1 MASPAAATRSRSPLR
16 WRTWDSSAVMGCDV
30 TTRPEGPARPPA
42 PVGPPCYHP
51 PVARSP
57 VKPKTV
63 YACTECGHSSPKWL
77 GQCPSCRQW
86 NTLHEEVSLPEPKGS
101 VPRGWGVATSSKPM
115 PLREVEARA
124 EDRILTGIGELDRV
138 LGGGVVPGALALLGG
153 DPGIGKSTLLLAA
166 LDRLARATP
175 ERPILY
181 VSGEESARQMKLRAD
196 RLGVTAKNLQVLAE
210 TDATRILHHAE
221 QLKPAALAI
230 DSIQTQYLPELQSAP
245 GTVSQIREVAAR
257 LMAFAKTTETPT
269 FLVGHVTKD
278 GAIAGPR
285 VLEHMVD
292 TVLYFEG
299 GGAHPYRVLRA
310 HKNRFGSASE
320 IGVFEM
326 KAGGLAE
333 VKNPSALFLAERP
346 VDAPGSAVTAV
357 LNGTRTVLV
366 EIQALVAPT
375 GFGTPRR
382 TALGFDQARVALLA
396 AVLEKKVGIELLPC
410 DLFVNVAG
418 GLEVQDPAA
427 DLATVAALA
436 SSFRDRAIPQ
446 RTLLLGEVG
455 LAGEVRGVSQ
465 LEVRLAEAA
474 RLGFERAYVPAANA
488 RHAEAPRG
496 LEMVGVETVA
506 DALDKL
512 A

>member
-1 MASPAAATRSRSPLR
+1 MTRPAARA
-16 WRTWDSSAVMGCDV
+16 
-30 TTRPEGPARPPA
+30 
-42 PVGPPCYHP
+42 
-51 PVARSP
+51 
-57 VKPKTV
+57 KTL
-63 YACTECGHSSPKWL
+63 YACAECGQTSPKWL
-77 GQCPSCRQW
+77 GQCPACRRW
-86 NTLHEEVSLPEPKGS
+86 NTMNEEAAPVEPKGG
-101 VPRGWGVATSSKPM
+101 PRGWGTPGASKPI
-115 PLREVEARA
+115 PLRDVESSDDART
-124 EDRILTGIGELDRV
+124 RTGIGELDRV
-138 LGGGVVPGALALLGG
+138 LGGGIVPGALVLLGG

-175 ERPILY
+175 DRPILY
-181 VSGEESARQMKLRAD
+181 VSGEESARQVKLRAD
-196 RLGVTAKNLQVLAE
+196 RLRCGAENLRVLAE
-210 TDATRILHHAE
+210 TDATRVLQAAE
-221 QLKPAALAI
+221 ALSPAAVAV

-245 GTVSQIREVAAR
+245 GTVTQIREVAAR
-257 LMAFAKTTETPT
+257 LMAYAKTTETPV

-333 VKNPSALFLAERP
+333 VPNPSALFLAERP
-346 VDAPGSAVTAV
+346 EEAPGSAVAAV
-357 LNGTRTVLV
+357 LSGTRTVLV

-375 GFGTPRR
+375 SYGTPRR
-382 TALGFDQARVALLA
+382 TALGVDSNRVALLA
-396 AVLEKKVGIELLPC
+396 AVLEKKLGMEILPC

-418 GLEVQDPAA
+418 GLTLDDPAA

-436 SSFRDRAIPQ
+436 SSFRDRALPA

-455 LAGEVRGVSQ
+455 LAGEVRAVSQ
-465 LEVRLAEAA
+465 PEVRLAEAA
-474 RLGFERAYVPAANA
+474 RLGFDRAILPAANA
-488 RHAEAPRG
+488 RHAEAPPG
-496 LEMVGVETVA
+496 IALVGVESVFE
-506 DALDKL
+506 ALDRIV
-512 A
+512 